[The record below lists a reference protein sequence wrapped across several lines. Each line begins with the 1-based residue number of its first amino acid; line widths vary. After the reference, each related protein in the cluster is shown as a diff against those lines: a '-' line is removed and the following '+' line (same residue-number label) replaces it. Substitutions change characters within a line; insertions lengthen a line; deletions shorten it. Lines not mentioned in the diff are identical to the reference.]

1 MIKEINNINKFE
13 DHFPVMLKEVM
24 DALDPKDNEIYVDA
38 TFGAGGYSRAILEK
52 ANCRLFAIDRDPSVK
67 KFASKIEGLFPNR
80 FTLMM
85 GRFSEIKEL
94 LIEQKISEIDGLVLD
109 IGVSSMQIDEE
120 KRGFSFDGDEPLDMR
135 MNQAEQNI
143 TAKDIV
149 NNYDFESLSQIIKNF
164 GEEPKAK
171 SIARKI
177 INQRIKAPI
186 IKCCDLAKIVRSC
199 YYGYY
204 KKDPATK
211 TFQAL
216 RIYINQEL
224 KELES
229 ILEASKTIIK
239 SGGRIVVVSFHS
251 LEDRIVKNFFKKES
265 EIAGSGISRYQ
276 PNINKSDKKPSF
288 FLKKSTAIIPTDD
301 EIAVNNRSRSAKM
314 RSAIK
319 I

>member
-1 MIKEINNINKFE
+1 MTKEINNGNQFE
-13 DHFPVMLKEVM
+13 YHFPVMLKEVI
-24 DALDPKDNEIYVDA
+24 DALDPRDNEVYVDA
-38 TFGAGGYSRAILEK
+38 TFGAGGYSKAIVEK
-52 ANCRLFAIDRDPSVK
+52 ANCKLFAIDRDPSVK
-67 KFASKIEGLFPNR
+67 KFANKIEDLFPDR

-94 LIEQKISEIDGLVLD
+94 LMEQKISQIDGLVLD

-120 KRGFSFDGDEPLDMR
+120 QRGFSFDSEELLDMR
-135 MNQAEQNI
+135 MNQNEQNI

-149 NNYDFESLSQIIKNF
+149 NNYDFESLCQIIKNF

-186 IKCCDLAKIVRSC
+186 LKCCDLAKIARSC

-216 RIYINQEL
+216 RIHINQEL
-224 KELES
+224 KELEL
-229 ILEASKTIIK
+229 ILEASKTILK

-251 LEDRIVKNFFKKES
+251 LEDRIVKNFFKKECETAS
-265 EIAGSGISRYQ
+265 SGVSRYQ
-276 PNINKSDKKPSF
+276 PNINQSDKNPSF
-288 FLKKSTAIIPTDD
+288 FLKKSTVIIPTDD